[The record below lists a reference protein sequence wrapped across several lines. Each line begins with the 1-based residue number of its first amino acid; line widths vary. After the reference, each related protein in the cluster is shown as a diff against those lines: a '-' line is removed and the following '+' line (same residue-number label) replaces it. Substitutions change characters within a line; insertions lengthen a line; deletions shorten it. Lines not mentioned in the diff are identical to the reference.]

1 MPTIIVITVPPTTP
15 PKKPTVIGD
24 KPAVGEPTI
33 ADQLRDAADVLD
45 GLPPQ

>member
-1 MPTIIVITVPPTTP
+1 MSVIIIITPPVIP
-15 PKKPTVIGD
+15 PKKPKIIGD